1 MRVCVC
7 DFLPPYRSPTG
18 YMIRRTLNWT
28 LLFLTKGKEGN
39 SPTNPF
45 KPAAAHTHAVHLYV
59 IQLLNL
65 HDWCSVQSEHLIKRH
80 LQSGLHV
87 PVTYQYFTTPA
98 NAISAAIYNRGLQ
111 TTETQSIH
119 TLFIV
124 IKVWKHV
131 ELLVVALK
139 LKNCESGSKHLFKC
153 ECLQGLGSCE
163 VFHWLG
169 VVCTAENK
177 IALCWKFLSLTCVCI
192 YVKQGVCVCNV
203 HEQPCFTLRWFSVLN
218 HSEEKF
224 YFFHIQD
231 WYSKDDIKT
240 NFQI

>member
-1 MRVCVC
+1 MDVCVW

-28 LLFLTKGKEGN
+28 LLFLTKGEEGN

-45 KPAAAHTHAVHLYV
+45 KPAAAHTHAVHLYGV
-59 IQLLNL
+59 QLLNL

-98 NAISAAIYNRGLQ
+98 NAISAAIYNGGPQ
-111 TTETQSIH
+111 TQSIH

-131 ELLVVALK
+131 VLLVAVLK
-139 LKNCESGSKHLFKC
+139 ESWKSVEVGQSISLSARVLVKC
-153 ECLQGLGSCE
+153 
-163 VFHWLG
+163 F
-169 VVCTAENK
+169 
-177 IALCWKFLSLTCVCI
+177 I
-192 YVKQGVCVCNV
+192 
-203 HEQPCFTLRWFSVLN
+203 
-218 HSEEKF
+218 
-224 YFFHIQD
+224 D
-231 WYSKDDIKT
+231 
-240 NFQI
+240 